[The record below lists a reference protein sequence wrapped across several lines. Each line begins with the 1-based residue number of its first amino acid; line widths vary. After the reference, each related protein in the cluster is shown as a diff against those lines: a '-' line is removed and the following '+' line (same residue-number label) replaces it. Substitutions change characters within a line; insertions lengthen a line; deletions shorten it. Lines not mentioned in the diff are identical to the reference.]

1 MTPGTG
7 PQDAGMVTS
16 ETTNG
21 SAAKVKVL
29 VADDEQVIA
38 NTLAAILNGSGFEAQ
53 TVYNGRAAVDALSSF
68 DPDLF
73 ISDVVMPEMTGIEA
87 AIEIKAQRPRCK
99 VLLFSGQAATAD
111 LLREAEAQGHCFEIL
126 AKPVH
131 PTDLLA
137 KLRSVEFREMGASHS
152 NSHRLL
158 MYGRDPM
165 LLNVRSLVLSQAG
178 FDVTAVETSR
188 ELEEQ
193 IAAKKRHYDLLV
205 LCHTVQQE
213 ERDSLNVIATQ
224 SRVPVYQLDP
234 FVNAPD
240 LIGQVSRLLT

>member
-87 AIEIKAQRPRCK
+87 AIEIKSATSALQGST
-99 VLLFSGQAATAD
+99 LFGPGRNCRSVARSRGAGPLFRD
-111 LLREAEAQGHCFEIL
+111 L

-158 MYGRDPM
+158 NVWSRPNAAQRSFLGLVSGRF
-165 LLNVRSLVLSQAG
+165 RCY
-178 FDVTAVETSR
+178 R
-188 ELEEQ
+188 
-193 IAAKKRHYDLLV
+193 R
-205 LCHTVQQE
+205 
-213 ERDSLNVIATQ
+213 RD
-224 SRVPVYQLDP
+224 
-234 FVNAPD
+234 
-240 LIGQVSRLLT
+240 